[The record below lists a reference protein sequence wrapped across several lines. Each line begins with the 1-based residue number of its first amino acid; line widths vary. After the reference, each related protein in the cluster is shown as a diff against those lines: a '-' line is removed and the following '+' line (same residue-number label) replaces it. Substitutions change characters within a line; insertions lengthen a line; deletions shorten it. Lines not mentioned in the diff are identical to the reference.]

1 MSWFVRG
8 LVTAVTTWRLCLAG
22 AGHVGAGVV
31 SLLHRRHAEIATRY
45 GADLRLCGI
54 AELGGCAVG
63 QSGIDLAAVVDTIG
77 AGLPLGAMP
86 GAGRP
91 GMTSRQLIDECK
103 PDMLLEATPV
113 NLTDGEPGLSVVRA
127 ALTAGVHV
135 VLANKGPLALC
146 YSELAGLSDLADGWG
161 SRYRP
166 ARDGPGTRPRLRFS
180 ATVAGALPV
189 VNIGCRDL
197 AGDHIT
203 RIEAI
208 FNGTTHSILRAMERG
223 LTFQDALADAQAR
236 GIAEEDP
243 SLDVSG
249 HDSACKLVITANAVL
264 GMPATLAD
272 VSIEGITGIT
282 PADVAAHQ
290 ARGQRLILLCLA
302 SESPGG
308 YDLSVR
314 PSAVP
319 AEHPLAR
326 LLPDEMGVVYYT
338 EHLDRLSSAS
348 LEPGPDPASAAMIR
362 DVIDI
367 IRSETRWPP
376 IPAGSSGAGS

>member
-1 MSWFVRG
+1 M
-8 LVTAVTTWRLCLAG
+8 WRLCLAG

-31 SLLHRRHAEIATRY
+31 SQLHRRHAEIAKRY

-54 AELGGCAVG
+54 AELGGCAVDE
-63 QSGIDLAAVVDTIG
+63 SGLDLDATLRTIS

-91 GMTSRQLIDECK
+91 GMTSRQLIDECR
-103 PDMLLEATPV
+103 PDILLEATPV
-113 NLTDGEPGLSVVRA
+113 NLADGEPGLSVVRA
-127 ALTAGVHV
+127 ALTTGVHV

-146 YSELAGLSDLADGWG
+146 YAELAALSDLAEGWG
-161 SRYRP
+161 SCYR
-166 ARDGPGTRPRLRFS
+166 ATGTGPGAHPRLRFS

-189 VNIGCRDL
+189 VNIGRRDL
-197 AGDHIT
+197 AGDRIT
-203 RIEAI
+203 RIEAV

-264 GMPATLAD
+264 GMPVTLAD
-272 VSIEGITGIT
+272 VDIEGIMGIT

-302 SESPGG
+302 SESGGG

-314 PSAVP
+314 PAPVP

-338 EHLDRLSSAS
+338 EHLDRLFGAS
-348 LEPGPDPASAAMIR
+348 LEPGPAPASAAMIR

-367 IRSETRWPP
+367 VRDKTLSMPR
-376 IPAGSSGAGS
+376 G

>member
-1 MSWFVRG
+1 M
-8 LVTAVTTWRLCLAG
+8 TEVTTWRLCLAG
-22 AGHVGAGVV
+22 AGHVGGGVV
-31 SLLHRRHAEIATRY
+31 SLLHRRRGEIATRY

-54 AELGGCAVG
+54 AELGGCAVS
-63 QSGIDLAAVVDTIG
+63 QSGLDLDATLRTIS

-91 GMTSRQLIDECK
+91 GMTSRQLIDECR
-103 PDMLLEATPV
+103 PDIFLEATPV
-113 NLTDGEPGLSVVRA
+113 NITDGEPGLSVVRA
-127 ALTAGVHV
+127 ALAAGVHV

-146 YSELAGLSDLADGWG
+146 YGELAGLSDLADGWG

-166 ARDGPGTRPRLRFS
+166 AVPGQGTRPRLRFS

-189 VNIGCRDL
+189 VNIGRRDL

-223 LTFQDALADAQAR
+223 LTFADALADAQAR

-264 GMPATLAD
+264 GMQVTLAD
-272 VSIEGITGIT
+272 VDIEGITEIT

-290 ARGQRLILLCLA
+290 AHRQRLILLCLA
-302 SESPGG
+302 SESPSG

-314 PSAVP
+314 PAPVP

-338 EHLDRLSSAS
+338 EHLDRLFAAS
-348 LEPGPDPASAAMIR
+348 LEPGPEPASAAMIR

-367 IRSETRWPP
+367 VWSERCQQRRPT
-376 IPAGSSGAGS
+376 

>member
-1 MSWFVRG
+1 M
-8 LVTAVTTWRLCLAG
+8 TAVTTWRLCLAG
-22 AGHVGAGVV
+22 AGHVGAGIV

-54 AELGGCAVG
+54 AELGGCAVD
-63 QSGIDLAAVVDTIG
+63 QSGLDLAAALRTIS

-91 GMTSRQLIDECK
+91 GMTSRQLIDECR

-146 YSELAGLSDLADGWG
+146 YGELAGLSDLADGWG
-161 SRYRP
+161 LCYRP
-166 ARDGPGTRPRLRFS
+166 TEVGPRAHPRLRFS

-189 VNIGCRDL
+189 VNIGRRDL
-197 AGDHIT
+197 AGDRIT

-264 GMPATLAD
+264 GMPVTLAD
-272 VSIEGITGIT
+272 VDIEGITGIT

-302 SESPGG
+302 SESPSG
-308 YDLSVR
+308 YNLSVR
-314 PSAVP
+314 PAPVP

-338 EHLDRLSSAS
+338 EHIDRLFGAS

-367 IRSETRWPP
+367 VRSETC
-376 IPAGSSGAGS
+376 

>member
-1 MSWFVRG
+1 M
-8 LVTAVTTWRLCLAG
+8 TAATTWRLCLAG
-22 AGHVGAGVV
+22 AGHVGAGIV
-31 SLLHRRHAEIATRY
+31 SLLHRRHDQIAVRY

-54 AELGGCAVG
+54 AELGGCAVD
-63 QSGIDLAAVVDTIG
+63 QSGLDLAAVLQTIS
-77 AGLPLGAMP
+77 AGLPLGGMA

-91 GMTSRQLIDECK
+91 GMTARQLIDECG
-103 PDMLLEATPV
+103 PDILLEATPV
-113 NLTDGEPGLSVVRA
+113 NLADGEPGLSVVRA
-127 ALTAGVHV
+127 ALTSGVHV

-146 YSELAGLSDLADGWG
+146 YGELAALSDLADGWG
-161 SRYRP
+161 SCYRP
-166 ARDGPGTRPRLRFS
+166 IETNGMGAPPLLRFS

-189 VNIGCRDL
+189 VNMGRRDL
-197 AGDHIT
+197 AGDRIT

-223 LTFQDALADAQAR
+223 LTFQDALVDAQAR
-236 GIAEEDP
+236 GIAEKDP
-243 SLDVSG
+243 TLDVSG
-249 HDSACKLVITANAVL
+249 LDSACKLLITANAVL
-264 GMPATLAD
+264 GMRATLAD
-272 VSIEGITGIT
+272 LAIEGITGIT
-282 PADVAAHQ
+282 PADLAGHR

-302 SESPGG
+302 SESPSS

-314 PSAVP
+314 PAPVP

-338 EHLDRLSSAS
+338 EHLDRLSGAS

-367 IRSETRWPP
+367 VRNASPATRTSRERH
-376 IPAGSSGAGS
+376 GSQQ

>member
-1 MSWFVRG
+1 M
-8 LVTAVTTWRLCLAG
+8 TAVTTWRLCLAG

-31 SLLHRRHAEIATRY
+31 SMLHRRHAEIATRY

-54 AELGGCAVG
+54 AELGGCAVD
-63 QSGIDLAAVVDTIG
+63 QSGLDLASVLDTIG
-77 AGLPLGAMP
+77 AGTPLGAMP

-91 GMTSRQLIDECK
+91 GLTARQLIDECA
-103 PDMLLEATPV
+103 PDVLLEATPV

-146 YSELAGLSDLADGWG
+146 YGELTGLSDLADGWG
-161 SRYRP
+161 VSYQP
-166 ARDGPGTRPRLRFS
+166 TAARGPGARPRLRFS

-197 AGDHIT
+197 AGDRIT
-203 RIEAI
+203 RVEAI

-236 GIAEEDP
+236 GIAELDP

-249 HDSACKLVITANAVL
+249 RDSACKLVITANAVL
-264 GMPATLAD
+264 GMRATLAD
-272 VSIEGITGIT
+272 VDIEGITSIT

-290 ARGQRLILLCLA
+290 ARGHRLILLCLA
-302 SESPGG
+302 SESATG

-314 PSAVP
+314 PAPVP

-338 EHLDRLSSAS
+338 EHLDRLFGAS

-367 IRSETRWPP
+367 VRSKTL
-376 IPAGSSGAGS
+376 

>member
-1 MSWFVRG
+1 M
-8 LVTAVTTWRLCLAG
+8 VTGATTWRLCLAG

-31 SLLHRRHAEIATRY
+31 SLLHRRHAEIARRY

-54 AELGGCAVG
+54 AELGGCAVDQFG
-63 QSGIDLAAVVDTIG
+63 LDLAATLRTIS
-77 AGLPLGAMP
+77 ARLPLGAVP
-86 GAGRP
+86 RAGRL
-91 GMTSRQLIDECK
+91 GMTPRQLIDECR
-103 PDMLLEATPV
+103 PDILLEATPV

-146 YSELAGLSDLADGWG
+146 YGELAGLSDLADGWG
-161 SRYRP
+161 LCYRP
-166 ARDGPGTRPRLRFS
+166 TVGAPDARPRLRFS

-189 VNIGCRDL
+189 VNIGRRDL
-197 AGDHIT
+197 AGDRIT

-249 HDSACKLVITANAVL
+249 QDSACKLVITANAVL
-264 GMPATLAD
+264 GMPVTLAD
-272 VSIEGITGIT
+272 VDVEGITGIT
-282 PADVAAHQ
+282 PSDVAAHQ
-290 ARGQRLILLCLA
+290 ARGQRLILMCLA

-308 YDLSVR
+308 YNLSVR
-314 PSAVP
+314 PAPVP

-338 EHLDRLSSAS
+338 EHLDRLFGAS
-348 LEPGPDPASAAMIR
+348 LEPGPAPASAAMIR

-367 IRSETRWPP
+367 VRSETRSTVP
-376 IPAGSSGAGS
+376 S